1 MSLHP
6 AIKAFVEQPV
16 DSIGLT
22 TVSGVASALE
32 DVAVA
37 ADLIQKPE
45 QSKALHDV
53 LKRSMSILNNGS
65 KNFALRLA
73 CLECLYRLSQPSVPS
88 FRTGLLC
95 NTVND
100 MDKSVEEMLSRT
112 GPNAAATEALASAWE
127 MLTVL
132 VFRFSN
138 YNTAVCRL
146 LLQHTCDGDVGTM
159 AHTLLRVVVQHRDK
173 CEWPLLL
180 AALQTLYELTVPS
193 TYYNADDGANDTGDA
208 AADQRR
214 RGSQICAFTVES
226 FQDKIAV
233 LLTTLRD
240 QRVLE
245 QFFSSLRLSWH
256 ESTHNRSPASL
267 AQGCAESMALGPLGR
282 PDVAHTITA
291 VSTEQQMELLNW
303 LSALKLVCRAV
314 HNMVE
319 FGRDPKVSNE
329 LRTRL
334 LSDPGCH
341 DFIAAALVP
350 AVIAAIQTWA
360 IDVAALKSSGGG
372 DAFASSAS
380 VKHSLLMAGVGLLR
394 FLRFT
399 LYKPT
404 VGFTPA
410 FLTSMERLAQQIQRE
425 EPRLR
430 TQYAGIQLMLLTV
443 ECLANMN
450 ATTVTTPVNLADAYQ
465 SLLMTISGDKTYCS
479 LSNSYYDS
487 TGAAA
492 VVTAEGQGAAGAPGT
507 LTMMTVAEWFI
518 LCLREEESPFCE
530 SGTLDTGN
538 ASVQLLH
545 RLFSAEE
552 AALQETEERVAEL
565 IALESQLEML
575 QNFFLLVTLTELL
588 NGMPDRGLERLTRAE
603 PNNSGAARARQPSIS
618 GTPSKKAKSKQK
630 KSSSHPAEFV
640 CDLTGKLMREP
651 VVLKNGHRFE
661 YDALQ
666 NVIDQVGHVDPIS
679 GEAIDEAVEVDEAL
693 QQQIAAYRVQQAA
706 TKKA

>member
-6 AIKAFVEQPV
+6 AIKALVEQPI
-16 DSIGLT
+16 DAIGLT
-22 TVSGVASALE
+22 AVSSVASALE

-37 ADLIQKPE
+37 SDLIQRPE
-45 QSKALHDV
+45 HSKALNAV
-53 LKRSMSILNNGS
+53 LKKTMSILNNRT

-73 CLECLYRLSQPSVPS
+73 CLECLYRLSQPSISS

-127 MLTVL
+127 MFTVL
-132 VFRFSN
+132 VFRFSD
-138 YNTAVCRL
+138 YNTSVCRL
-146 LLQHTCDGDVGTM
+146 LLQHTSDGDVGTM
-159 AHTLLRVVVQHRDK
+159 VQTLLRVVVQHRDR

-180 AALQTLYELTVPS
+180 AALQTLYGLTVSS
-193 TYYNADDGANDTGDA
+193 TYYTAEDGAEAPPQG
-208 AADQRR
+208 R
-214 RGSQICAFTVES
+214 RGSQILTFTVES

-233 LLTTLRD
+233 LLATLRD

-245 QFFSSLRLSWH
+245 QLFASLRLSWH
-256 ESTHNRSPASL
+256 DSTHNRSPAAL
-267 AQGCAESMALGPLGR
+267 AQGCAESMALGALGR
-282 PDVAHTITA
+282 PDVAHTVTT
-291 VSTEQQMELLNW
+291 VTKEQQMELLNW

-319 FGRDPKVSNE
+319 FSRDPKVANE

-334 LSDPGCH
+334 LSDPGSH
-341 DFIAAALVP
+341 DFLAAALVP
-350 AVIAAIQTWA
+350 AVTAAIQTWS
-360 IDVAALKSSGGG
+360 IDVAALQTRS

-394 FLRFT
+394 FVRFT

-410 FLTSMERLAQQIQRE
+410 FLTSMERLTQQIQRE

-430 TQYAGIQLMLLTV
+430 TQYAGMQLMLLTV

-450 ATTVTTPVNLADAYQ
+450 ATAITTPVNLADVYQ
-465 SLLMTISGDKTYCS
+465 SLLATISADKTYCS
-479 LSNSYYDS
+479 LSNSYHDG
-487 TGAAA
+487 TGAA
-492 VVTAEGQGAAGAPGT
+492 EGQVAASASAPST
-507 LTMMTVAEWFI
+507 RTMMTVAEWFI

-530 SGTLDTGN
+530 AGTLDTGN

-545 RLFSAEE
+545 RFFSAEE
-552 AALQETEERVAEL
+552 AVLQETEERVAEL
-565 IALESQLEML
+565 VALESQLETL
-575 QNFFLLVTLTELL
+575 QNFLLLMTLTELL
-588 NGMPDRGLERLTRAE
+588 NGMPDTGLERLTRQGA
-603 PNNSGAARARQPSIS
+603 SGGSATNGRETPATT
-618 GTPSKKAKSKQK
+618 TPSRKSKPKRK
-630 KSSSHPAEFV
+630 KGANHPAEFV

-661 YDALQ
+661 CDALQ

-679 GEAIDEAVEVDEAL
+679 GEAIDEAVEVDEGL
-693 QQQIAAYRVQQAA
+693 QQQIAAYRVQLAA
-706 TKKA
+706 NRKV

>member
-16 DSIGLT
+16 DAIGLT
-22 TVSGVASALE
+22 TVSGVVSALE

-37 ADLIQKPE
+37 TDLIQTPD
-45 QSKALHDV
+45 QAKALQDV
-53 LKRSMSILNNGS
+53 LKKSMAILNNGS

-73 CLECLYRLSQPSVPS
+73 CLECLYRLSQPSIPA
-88 FRTGLLC
+88 FRTGLLR
-95 NTVND
+95 NTVNELD
-100 MDKSVEEMLSRT
+100 QSVEEMLSRT

-132 VFRFSN
+132 VFRFSD
-138 YNTAVCRL
+138 YNTTVCRL
-146 LLQHTCDGDVGTM
+146 LLQHTSDGDVGTM
-159 AHTLLRVVVQHRDK
+159 AQTLLRVVVQHRDQ

-193 TYYNADDGANDTGDA
+193 TYFSADSNGGDEEA
-208 AADQRR
+208 AADQGR
-214 RGSQICAFTVES
+214 RGSQIYAFTVES

-240 QRVLE
+240 QQVLE
-245 QFFSSLRLSWH
+245 QLFASLRLSWH
-256 ESTHNRSPASL
+256 ESTHNRSPAAL
-267 AQGCAESMALGPLGR
+267 AQGCTESMALGPLGL
-282 PDVAHTITA
+282 PDVAHTVTT
-291 VSTEQQMELLNW
+291 VTKEQQMELLNW

-319 FGRDPKVSNE
+319 FGRDPKAANE

-334 LSDPGCH
+334 LGDPGSH
-341 DFIAAALVP
+341 DFLATAMVP

-360 IDVAALKSSGGG
+360 IDVAALKSNTDKFS
-372 DAFASSAS
+372 ASAS

-399 LYKPT
+399 LYKPS

-410 FLTSMERLAQQIQRE
+410 LLTAMERLAQQIQRE

-430 TQYAGIQLMLLTV
+430 TQYAGMQLMLLTV

-450 ATTVTTPVNLADAYQ
+450 ASGIATPVNLADAYQ
-465 SLLMTISGDKTYCS
+465 TLLTTISADKTCCS
-479 LSNSYYDS
+479 LSNSYHDG
-487 TGAAA
+487 TGTAEAAEAAETAAA
-492 VVTAEGQGAAGAPGT
+492 TST
-507 LTMMTVAEWFI
+507 LTMTVAEWFI

-552 AALQETEERVAEL
+552 AALQETEDRVAEL
-565 IALESQLEML
+565 VALESQLEML
-575 QNFFLLVTLTELL
+575 QNFLLFMTLTDVLSGL
-588 NGMPDRGLERLTRAE
+588 PDRSLERLTRAD
-603 PNNSGAARARQPSIS
+603 PRDAAKTQQPSVS
-618 GTPSKKAKSKQK
+618 GSPSRKTKSKRK
-630 KSSSHPAEFV
+630 KSSKYPPEFV

-679 GEAIDEAVEVDEAL
+679 GEAIDDAIEVDEDL
-693 QQQIAAYRVQQAA
+693 QQRIAAYRVQQAA
-706 TKKA
+706 SEKA